1 MKKVKKYL
9 IYIPMIVMSLV
20 FNGCFFGMFN
30 TGVDFEQKVSD
41 LSDDLADDLEA
52 FVNSDETILVSDF
65 VNIDNLDNRSSL
77 GFVLSGMMKNEL
89 SIKTG
94 LKIKEVELSKQ
105 FKLGKSGFK
114 LLTRDTSEISQEV
127 IKAQYAVIGSYA
139 FTTKQVI
146 IFARLINIVDGTIRS
161 SNTVSIPMT
170 DELKRLEGI
179 HEKKNV
185 LEIY

>member
-1 MKKVKKYL
+1 MNIIKKY
-9 IYIPMIVMSLV
+9 ILV
-20 FNGCFFGMFN
+20 AIAPLLFSGCFFGLFDN
-30 TGVDFEQKVSD
+30 RVDFKSNMSN
-41 LSDDLADDLEA
+41 LSDDIAYDLESY
-52 FVNSDETILVSDF
+52 VTDEEVILVSDF
-65 VNIDNLDNRSSL
+65 VNIDNPDNKSSL

-94 LKIKEVELSKQ
+94 LKIKEIELSKQ

-114 LLTRDTSEISQEV
+114 LLTREQSEISQKA
-127 IKAQYAVIGSYA
+127 IKAKYAVIGSYA
-139 FTTKQVI
+139 FTTTQVI
-146 IFARLINIVDGTIRS
+146 VFARLINIVDGTIRS
-161 SNTVSIPMT
+161 SNTISFPIS